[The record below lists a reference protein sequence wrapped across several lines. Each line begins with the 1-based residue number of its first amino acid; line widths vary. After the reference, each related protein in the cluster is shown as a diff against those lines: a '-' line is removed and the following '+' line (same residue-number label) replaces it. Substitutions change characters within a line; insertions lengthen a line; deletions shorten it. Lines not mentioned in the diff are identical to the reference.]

1 LSTAK
6 RRELV
11 SNIKMIHPGPL
22 SAKTTNV
29 SFGGVQMLGTPSSE
43 GLEETIPAVEE
54 EKKIPSASI
63 LKSVRGATPEG
74 LYCLV

>member
-1 LSTAK
+1 MT
-6 RRELV
+6 
-11 SNIKMIHPGPL
+11 HPGPL

-43 GLEETIPAVEE
+43 GLEETTPAVE

-63 LKSVRGATPEG
+63 LKSVRGATPQG
-74 LYCLV
+74 VYCLK